1 MNELREFG
9 KLGCTMRVLHYV
21 DENRLAWMV
30 PWIQLLK
37 ELEKH
42 NVENWVL
49 CRKGGTLQG
58 ALDKARIKNLQY
70 NPFAQWLPAA
80 DFGAAR
86 AIEHVNPDLIHTRL
100 SAAAAIGGYWGRKM
114 GIPVLSTFDKYPKA
128 HYYKNSDVLIGC
140 SSAVTQHIKSL
151 NLPYAKITTTI
162 LNPVMAERY
171 TRDEKVRNDFR
182 LKMGVGRDEIVV
194 LGMGRLVDW
203 KAWDDYLRAAA
214 SVPADLNI
222 KFWLVGSGQE
232 EKTLHKLSE
241 ELKVEHRV
249 QFYPFAADVRPWLW
263 SADIFVQTSRKP
275 EGFSLMLI
283 EAMASGLFP
292 IATNIGGTLDII
304 SDGIHGLLV
313 SPGDVQAISA
323 AIMKASNGEF
333 RIPAAANA
341 QKSAAEINVEKI
353 AAQTLE
359 VYKKTL
365 TVFGRKSE

>member
-1 MNELREFG
+1 M
-9 KLGCTMRVLHYV
+9 
-21 DENRLAWMV
+21 
-30 PWIQLLK
+30 
-37 ELEKH
+37 
-42 NVENWVL
+42 
-49 CRKGGTLQG
+49 
-58 ALDKARIKNLQY
+58 
-70 NPFAQWLPAA
+70 
-80 DFGAAR
+80 
-86 AIEHVNPDLIHTRL
+86 
-100 SAAAAIGGYWGRKM
+100 
-114 GIPVLSTFDKYPKA
+114 
-128 HYYKNSDVLIGC
+128 
-140 SSAVTQHIKSL
+140 
-151 NLPYAKITTTI
+151 
-162 LNPVMAERY
+162 
-171 TRDEKVRNDFR
+171 RNDFR

-304 SDGIHGLLV
+304 SDGINGLLV